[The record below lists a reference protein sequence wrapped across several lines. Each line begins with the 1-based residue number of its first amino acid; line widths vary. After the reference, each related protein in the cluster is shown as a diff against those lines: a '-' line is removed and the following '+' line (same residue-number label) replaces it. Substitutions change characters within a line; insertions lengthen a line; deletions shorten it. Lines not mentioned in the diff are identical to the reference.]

1 MAESTQPGQGVGAA
15 TRDVRR
21 QCDVGAFA
29 VGGCVGAVAMLLM
42 WLIGYAVWSKQHK
55 AAPRALVPVVA
66 TNAPAVEVGRW
77 QFLVMPAGDAW
88 VAWDTVTSKMFLRP
102 IEGNIHDFIYIGCP
116 ATEGI
121 TYNPTNYATSKA
133 TSRDVRKAVASLK
146 RLAAEL
152 EGDAEPE
159 K

>member
-29 VGGCVGAVAMLLM
+29 VGGCVGAVGMLLL
-42 WLIGYAVWSKQHK
+42 WLMGYAVWARQHK
-55 AAPRALVPVVA
+55 SAPAVLVPVVA

-77 QFLVMPAGDAW
+77 QFLVMPSGDAL
-88 VAWDTVTSKMFLRP
+88 VSWDTGTSKTYIRP
-102 IEGNIHDFIYIGCP
+102 LDGSLNDFIYLGAP

-121 TYNPTNYATSKA
+121 TYNPTNYSTSKA
-133 TSRDVRKAVASLK
+133 TSRDVRKAVTSLK

-152 EGDAEPE
+152 EGEAEPE